1 MRPSK
6 MVMPTFSEEFPKE
19 FKNEFQKHFLDGN
32 LNNLQKDD
40 LEDYWNINFSK
51 YYYS

>member
-1 MRPSK
+1 